1 MDDDTLYLNKLV
13 SLNNY
18 LNYNLWFINFCNLFV
33 GLYFIVVNYE
43 SHKNYSG
50 CTELYNFLCINVGL
64 TSIPVLTCS
73 CIYEINFLY
82 FGGLVYLIYRDIMLI
97 NRCYNKYD
105 NSYYY
110 NYFITSSSV
119 LIFNELIYLIK
130 FSLLIRTSYFS
141 RKIKKSKCNYKKL
154 DISKQPVISNTNNYN
169 LNETGKYW
177 NNNKKKQVRF
187 DPINSVSDERDTLL
201 NSNNTESNNSNLY
214 DTINK
219 INESNI
225 MYE

>member
-1 MDDDTLYLNKLV
+1 MDNDSFYLNKLV

-50 CTELYNFLCINVGL
+50 CGELYNFLCINVGL

-73 CIYEINFLY
+73 SIYEINFLY
-82 FGGLVYLIYRDIMLI
+82 FIGMIYLIYRDIMLI
-97 NRCYNKYD
+97 NRCYNEYE
-105 NSYYY
+105 NTYYFNY
-110 NYFITSSSV
+110 FNYFIASSAV

-141 RKIKKSKCNYKKL
+141 RKIKNYNAYNKKQ
-154 DISKQPVISNTNNYN
+154 DISNQPVISSANNYN
-169 LNETGKYW
+169 LNEIAK
-177 NNNKKKQVRF
+177 NFSNKNQNKKVDF
-187 DPINSVSDERDTLL
+187 DPINSVNNEKEPLL
-201 NSNNTESNNSNLY
+201 NSDDTNLY
-214 DTINK
+214 DTINE
-219 INESNI
+219 INEPNN

>member
-1 MDDDTLYLNKLV
+1 M
-13 SLNNY
+13 
-18 LNYNLWFINFCNLFV
+18 
-33 GLYFIVVNYE
+33 NYE

-97 NRCYNKYD
+97 NRCYNKYE
-105 NSYYY
+105 NSYYF
-110 NYFITSSSV
+110 NYFIASSSV

-141 RKIKKSKCNYKKL
+141 RKIKNSKNKK
-154 DISKQPVISNTNNYN
+154 DDDDKKPIISNTNNYN
-169 LNETGKYW
+169 LNDTGKYFS
-177 NNNKKKQVRF
+177 NGFKNKRVRF
-187 DPINSVSDERDTLL
+187 NAINSVDDERYSLL
-201 NSNNTESNNSNLY
+201 NSNNTDSSNCNLY
-214 DTINK
+214 DTINE
-219 INESNI
+219 INEPNN